1 MSFGAFAIFCWNIT
15 GKILIAHFFNP
26 TSTVAGQDEDSL
38 LLMKTLLTKR
48 ISWAFYYIAG
58 HQGLNYYF
66 PEAAFIGTD
75 TTNDTLVL

>member
-1 MSFGAFAIFCWNIT
+1 M
-15 GKILIAHFFNP
+15 
-26 TSTVAGQDEDSL
+26 AGQDEDSL

-48 ISWAFYYIAG
+48 NSWAFYYIAG

-75 TTNDTLVL
+75 TTNDTLVLYLLDVSCNVSPVNTYYFGHFRG